1 MKNYKQRTEH
11 FRDSMAAILNKCV
24 EFPIGCLVTVVDAKL
39 TSDLQFANTELS
51 VMPISAEEGVKKALK
66 MYHREIM
73 DEMAKT
79 LNLRRLP
86 KLHWSF
92 STVEHQASEL
102 ESYMNELKEQ
112 GELD

>member
-1 MKNYKQRTEH
+1 
-11 FRDSMAAILNKCV
+11 MAGILNKCV
-24 EFPIGCLVTVVDAKL
+24 EFPRGTMVTVIDAKL

-51 VMPISAEEGVKKALK
+51 VMPVTAEEEVKQALK
-66 MYHREIM
+66 EYHGEIM

-92 STVEHQASEL
+92 SQVEHQASEM
-102 ESYMNELKEQ
+102 EEYINELKEQ
-112 GELD
+112 GELS